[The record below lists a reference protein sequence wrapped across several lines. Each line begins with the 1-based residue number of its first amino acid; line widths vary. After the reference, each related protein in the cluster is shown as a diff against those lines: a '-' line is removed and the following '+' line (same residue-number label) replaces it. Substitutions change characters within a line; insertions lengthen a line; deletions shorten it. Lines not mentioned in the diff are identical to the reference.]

1 MKFFKETKY
10 NILQYLEA
18 KKDFE
23 PFACLRLR
31 CHFEE
36 SGEQG
41 RKAFALLKL
50 CPYHE
55 LELGLSVEGWCVHV
69 GGGPPI
75 LLSVFTPHV

>member
-50 CPYHE
+50 CPYQD
-55 LELGLSVEGWCVHV
+55 LELGLSVEGWCVRV
-69 GGGPPI
+69 WGGPPI
-75 LLSVFTPHV
+75 LLSVFIPHV